1 MAAIEIDEELLN
13 RCLVLTINETR
24 EQTEAIHQ
32 KQRQAR
38 TLAGLLATR
47 HGEAVRNL
55 HRAAQTLLRP
65 LAVVNP
71 YAERLTFRS
80 ESTRLRRDH
89 AKYLTLIDAIALL
102 HQYQRAIKTIEH
114 GGAIVEYVEVT
125 LDDIALANRL
135 AHEVLGRS
143 LDELPPQ
150 TRRVLGVLDGLVRER
165 MQAQALAR
173 ADVRFTRREVRAATG
188 MRDTQARVHLDRLV
202 ELDYLLPHAGRN
214 GQRFVYELAFD
225 GDVANDATQVI
236 GLMDVEALR
245 SATTSR
251 GAGANLAGGLRAA
264 GGDLA
269 ARSRREEAPRIA
281 SADAA
286 SPLVAASALPTAP
299 LRPTRSKPSR
309 RNGAAQGRASDA
321 SAGCAGAAS
330 ALTAEH

>member
-1 MAAIEIDEELLN
+1 M
-13 RCLVLTINETR
+13 
-24 EQTEAIHQ
+24 
-32 KQRQAR
+32 
-38 TLAGLLATR
+38 
-47 HGEAVRNL
+47 
-55 HRAAQTLLRP
+55 
-65 LAVVNP
+65 
-71 YAERLTFRS
+71 
-80 ESTRLRRDH
+80 
-89 AKYLTLIDAIALL
+89 IDALALL
-102 HQYQRAIKTIEH
+102 HQYQRASKTIEH

-165 MQAQALAR
+165 MQAQAL
-173 ADVRFTRREVRAATG
+173 VRAATG